1 MYNESNNYCEVLISP
16 PPERGPILAGQVC
29 LSAGILA
36 ALMGLFLHPLFFL
49 LTIGALVLRHQFQSK
64 ALVEYEYQ
72 FWGRQLDIESITN
85 GDRRRSLV
93 TYQLDEA
100 ELLAPEGD
108 PVVERY
114 CSLSGEAGQA
124 PVRDLTNRIPQS
136 QPVYLLYA
144 REGMALV
151 QVRLQ
156 PSEEMLRQMWRVAP
170 SIVHIPSSLRRDP
183 EEA

>member
-29 LSAGILA
+29 LAAGILA
-36 ALMGLFLHPLFFL
+36 ALLGLLIHPLLFLAA
-49 LTIGALVLRHQFQSK
+49 IGALALSYQFRGK
-64 ALVEYEYQ
+64 AQVEYEYQ
-72 FWGRQLDIESITN
+72 FWGRQLDIETITN

-93 TYQLDEA
+93 TYSLDEA
-100 ELLAPEGD
+100 ELLAQEED

-114 CSLSGEAGQA
+114 RSLSGEAGQA
-124 PVRDLTNRIPQS
+124 PVRDLTNRIPNS

-144 REGMALV
+144 REGTQLV

-156 PSEEMLRQMWRVAP
+156 PTEEMLRHMWRVAP
-170 SIVHIPSSLRRDP
+170 SVVHIPSNLRKDP